1 MQVTTLG
8 ELFSHPAFIAILTTI
23 IIVIGN
29 ILVGVSMLPADIR
42 KRRYKIHRYVYFA
55 CIGAFVL
62 FIYVSSKYESP
73 TVFNYSVLAYFLSA
87 VPFSRKLNVTLHA
100 IISSVGLVLLVVVAA
115 LSF

>member
-8 ELFSHPAFIAILTTI
+8 ELFSHPAFLAILATI
-23 IIVIGN
+23 VIVIGN

-55 CIGAFVL
+55 CIGTFAL
-62 FIYVSSKYESP
+62 FIYASSKYVSP
-73 TVFNYSVLAYFLSA
+73 TVFDYSVLIYFLS
-87 VPFSRKLNVTLHA
+87 VIPLSRKLNVTLHA
-100 IISSVGLVLLVVVAA
+100 ILSSVGLVLLVVVAA